1 MPPRKARSAQGEQ
14 LDMLQAKVTTA
25 ACVPAIRTA
34 VAEWRDRKY
43 EGATATSKTLL
54 NYWFETDHR
63 LPGGRSFRYYHAQR
77 EAIETL
83 VWLYEVQ
90 RIRRHRDLIERF
102 AKVPG
107 IHVLQYDDFARYA
120 IKMATGSGK
129 TKVMALAIAWQYFNA
144 VAEGRDDYA
153 KTFLVIAPN
162 VIVFERLRTDFG
174 GGRVFRTDPI
184 VPPELRIFWEMDFYM
199 RGDPERASSQGALY
213 LTNIQQFYERAG
225 MAASGEPD
233 VMTDV
238 LGPAPPTTNVSVEDF
253 DDRIA
258 ARGMPAMVINDEG
271 HHVHEEDNEWSR
283 VIRRLHSK
291 SEAGLAAQLDFSATP
306 RYQKGGLFTW
316 TVYDYPLKQAII
328 DGVVKKPMKGITVGL
343 NEARSD
349 AASVKYEGYLT
360 AGVERWKEYRD
371 QLRPLDK
378 KPVFFVMLNS
388 TAEADDVGDYLRVKY
403 PAEFGAT
410 DDGKQRLLVIHT
422 DRSGEVSK
430 RDLEAAR
437 SVARRVDEGDSPVNA
452 IVSVLMLREGW
463 DVQNVTVIVGL
474 RPYTSKANIL
484 PEQTIGRGLRLM
496 FGADYTS
503 YVERVDVIGNP
514 AFLKFVEQLEKDED
528 ITLDTFDLKEPVVIT
543 TIAPDPDK
551 LDHDIAVPV
560 LSPILARKKTL
571 AEEIAAID
579 VAKLVCPRL
588 PKKEGDAT
596 AQQFHYEGVDIIS
609 LQKLVERDYTIPEPQ
624 TAEEVI
630 SYYAKRIAQDVK
642 LPSQFA
648 ALVPKVREFLR
659 DRAFGEVVDLTD
671 RAIIRA
677 IATSVAQY
685 VTVKTFATVLRALV
699 VEELAPTLEHP
710 GRPLSETEPF
720 PFSRPT
726 FEASKTVFN
735 QVAADN
741 EFERQFAQFLQDAY
755 DVTSFA
761 KLPRRFG
768 FAIEYTDSATNLRYY
783 EPDFVAVDQDGRHYV
798 IETKGQENIDVA
810 HKDRAAT
817 IWCENATLLTDV
829 QWSYMKVPQVEF
841 GKLEPGVLSDAV
853 VAFGAI
859 GPASPQ

>member
-1 MPPRKARSAQGEQ
+1 
-14 LDMLQAKVTTA
+14 MLQARVTTA
-25 ACVPAIRTA
+25 PCVPAIRKA
-34 VAEWRDRKY
+34 VAEWREEKY
-43 EGATATSKTLL
+43 KGATATTRTLL
-54 NYWFETDHR
+54 NYWFGTDHR
-63 LPGGRSFRYYHAQR
+63 LPNGQPFRYYYAQR
-77 EAIETL
+77 EAMETL
-83 VWLYEVQ
+83 VWLYEVES
-90 RIRRHRDLIERF
+90 IRRHRDLIERF

-120 IKMATGSGK
+120 VKMATGSGK

-153 KTFLVIAPN
+153 KTFLVVAPN
-162 VIVFERLRTDFG
+162 VIVFERLRSDFG
-174 GGRVFRTDPI
+174 GGRVFRIDPI

-213 LTNIQQFYERAG
+213 LTNIQQFYERPG
-225 MAASGEPD
+225 AADSSEPD
-233 VMTDV
+233 VMTGV
-238 LGPAPPTTNVSVEDF
+238 LGPMAPSTTSVVEDF
-253 DDRIA
+253 DKRIA
-258 ARGMPAMVINDEG
+258 SRGAPALVINDEG
-271 HHVHEEDNEWSR
+271 HHVHDEDNEWSK
-283 VIRRLHSK
+283 VIRRLHAENPS
-291 SEAGLAAQLDFSATP
+291 GLAGQLDFSATP

-316 TVYDYPLKQAII
+316 TVYDYPLRQAII
-328 DGVVKKPMKGITVGL
+328 DRVVKQPMKGITAGL
-343 NEARSD
+343 DEARSD
-349 AASVKYEGYLT
+349 VASVKYQGYLT
-360 AGVERWKEYRD
+360 AGVERWREYSG
-371 QLRPLDK
+371 QLKPLGK
-378 KPVFFVMLNS
+378 KPLLFIMLNS

-403 PAEFGAT
+403 PAEFGAA
-410 DDGKQRLLVIHT
+410 DDGKAQLLVIHT
-422 DRSGEVSK
+422 DRSGDVSK
-430 RDLEAAR
+430 RDLDAAR
-437 SVARRVDEGDSPVNA
+437 EVARRVDEGENTVNA

-474 RPYTSKANIL
+474 RPFAAKANIL

-496 FGADYTS
+496 FGDGSAS

-528 ITLDTFDLKEPVVIT
+528 ITLDTFDTKEPVVIT
-543 TIAPDPDK
+543 TVAPDESK
-551 LDHDIAVPV
+551 LDHDITVPV

-571 AEEIAAID
+571 AEEIAGID
-579 VAKLVCPRL
+579 VSKLTCPRL
-588 PKKEGDAT
+588 PMKEGDVA
-596 AQQFHYEGVDIIS
+596 AQQFHYEGVDIIT

-624 TAEEVI
+624 TSEEVI

-659 DRAFGEVVDLTD
+659 DRAFGKTVDLTSKVV
-671 RAIIRA
+671 IRA

-699 VEELAPTLEHP
+699 VEELSPTLEHP

-726 FEASKTVFN
+726 FEAAKTVFN
-735 QVAADN
+735 LVAADN
-741 EFERQFAQFLQDAY
+741 EFERDFARFLQDAA

-783 EPDFVAVDQDGRHYV
+783 EPDFVAVDGDGRHYV

-810 HKDRAAT
+810 HKDRAAA

-829 QWSYMKVPQVEF
+829 TWSYMKVPQIEF
-841 GKLEPGVLSDAV
+841 GKLQPQALSDTV
-853 VAFGAI
+853 VVFGSI
-859 GPASPQ
+859 GEGGP